1 MNSEGPTLKDRVL
14 ALRLHGLAA
23 QWSAF
28 SDAPWIEQLVE
39 LEETERSRRS
49 HDSRIRKAAIGAF
62 KPMSDFDW
70 QHPSKIDRGQVR
82 ELLELEFLAERTNVV
97 LVGPN
102 GVGKTMIAKNIAH
115 LAVLRGY
122 SVRFIAASDMLADLA
137 SYDGSTLRLRM
148 KRYVQPKLLVI
159 DELGYL
165 RYNNR
170 YADLLFEIA
179 RQRCE
184 SRASIVLTTNKAFS
198 EWNQIFESAP
208 CLVTLIDRLCHRAE
222 VVHSEGSSYRLR
234 EAVAATK
241 QRAARRRPKKT
252 EK

>member
-1 MNSEGPTLKDRVL
+1 MTSQSLSLKERVL

-23 QWSAF
+23 RWGALGDSA
-28 SDAPWIEQLVE
+28 WVEELVE
-39 LEETERSRRS
+39 LEEAERSRRS
-49 HDSRIRKAAIGAF
+49 HDCRIKKATIGAF

-70 QHPSKIDRGQVR
+70 KHPSKIDRVQVR
-82 ELLELEFLAERTNVV
+82 ELLELEFLGEKSNVV
-97 LVGPN
+97 MVGPN

-115 LAVLRGY
+115 QAVLRGY
-122 SVRFIAASDMLADLA
+122 SVRFVGASDMLADLA

-165 RYNNR
+165 RYDNR
-170 YADLLFEIA
+170 YADLLFEIV

-184 SRASIVLTTNKAFS
+184 LRAPIVVTTNKAFS
-198 EWNQIFESAP
+198 EWSQIFESAP

-222 VVHSEGSSYRLR
+222 VVHLDGSSYRLK
-234 EAVAATK
+234 EAVAATE

-252 EK
+252 DK